1 MDLIEAITK
10 RRSVRK
16 FKDKAISENIIQEIR
31 NDLIINDDDTLWT
44 LPQPVNKVKQLY
56 LNNIH

>member
-16 FKDKAISENIIQEIR
+16 FKDKDIPENIISEM
-31 NDLIINDDDTLWT
+31 
-44 LPQPVNKVKQLY
+44 
-56 LNNIH
+56 LNSARLAPSGGKRHKKH